1 MARFIVTA
9 QLRLAA
15 PTSANVGAVVRQIQN
30 SLRGVTVDVKINVN
44 KSQMAT
50 VQGGLKSISSASNEA
65 TSSIEKFG
73 KQSALAIRRYT
84 AFAAATGT
92 FLALG
97 SAIKS
102 SFNDAIA
109 FDKQLNKLRQVTGQ
123 SARDVESFTKIIT
136 ELATGLGISSA
147 KLADISLVLA
157 QAGLTAKDTTVAL
170 RTLAKTELSAT
181 FDDITDT
188 TEGAIAILNQFG
200 GGVNSLERD
209 LSALNSVS
217 AKFAVESSDL
227 VVAVRR
233 TGGAFK
239 AAGGNLNELLALF
252 TSVRQTT
259 RESAE
264 TIATGFRTIFTR
276 IQRTR
281 TVNFLETLGIDL
293 RDVEGQFVGP
303 YEAIRKLSVAL
314 RNISSTDPRFAQI
327 IEELGGFRQVS
338 KVIPLIQQFAVS
350 EKALSVALR
359 SGNSLTKDAA
369 IAQDSLANK
378 ITKVQ
383 EQFAALIRDLSKNQ
397 AIRNVIEV
405 SLQLASAMIAVADS
419 LKTAIP
425 LIGSLATIA
434 FAKGATKF
442 GRGFLSEIGTTKKFA
457 RGGVVPG
464 SGNGDTVP
472 AQLTPGEF
480 VIKKSAAKAIGYDKL
495 AQMNSVQKFGTGSK
509 GTGVKPLNNDVAAF
523 INSVEPGFKP
533 KDEKEVSEILKTKG
547 IKNTPGVREKILA
560 YYNQNAKQTTLDL
573 KDLDDKHAKFTAAD
587 SIAGY
592 YLKSDL
598 GENSQE
604 IKTIDYT
611 KLKDSYATLAEQI
624 QSKNI
629 PLPSEVLLKNFT
641 INKDSKNRFY
651 QKIDE
656 PIKRTILAA
665 SNALVPK
672 DPAPLDIQAP
682 ELNQILKN
690 INIES
695 VYGNIF
701 EGALQAYTKNIRTGG
716 PTAILDFERL
726 QEYKDQFTALF
737 GEGAVDGVSIGD
749 AKLTRNAKSEASLV
763 DKFAREKLNT
773 IAEANRDKG
782 LTPIVGAQKFAK
794 GGGVPGKGNSDTVP
808 ALLTPGEFVINKSAA
823 QSIGYSN
830 LNKMNN
836 VQKFAKGGA
845 VGTGTN
851 VTGIALGASLGINIL
866 PILLQNFGAMNDQV
880 GDLVSGF
887 STVIANFALFNTLL
901 GNVTGVSEFTNKVN
915 QGADEVKNLTE
926 SFRDLKRQGVQNTNS
941 RARNESARQ
950 AIINNP
956 APTQADAQR
965 LADLDIERDSL
976 IEDKVRIKRQRK
988 KTIKD
993 KRAALDANK
1002 VNRATLRGRKI
1013 VTAGGAAASAAA
1025 IFGAGALR
1033 DDANNRFASG
1043 DFATGKLGATA
1054 AGGLEGAATF
1064 AGIGATIGSFAGPVG
1079 TAIGALAGGIIGG
1092 AQGLFFAS
1100 QEAQKTIDKIKFDKF
1115 FDGFTDDITN
1125 IASGKTSFA
1134 ARGKNVVGGITEL
1147 RNRLS
1152 VAKGADKETLVGQ
1165 IDNQIVNIEGFLN
1178 KVAEGSKTFEEFQ
1191 NKTQGVSGL
1200 FAQFSNQTM
1209 SEVNEK
1215 FRNLIEATQK
1225 QAVISE
1231 ELAAIEARNAER
1243 LREVANLQSAFAD
1256 LALSA
1261 SSLNDAQKSYSEFL
1275 LSGTIS
1281 NFKLPDF
1288 ESQFDRLNNIAD
1300 KGRFANTTRNIA
1312 KTAGAEQLGAELIK
1326 AQSVL
1331 QILPEILVNATR
1343 NTLEEGAFADNV
1355 GAALKDA
1362 PQFLRESILKNIEQL
1377 VGPESKDE
1385 KIIRDV
1391 LANPLKIAADL
1402 AKGEI
1407 EAIAEVF
1414 KSAAPVIRS
1423 QLESLETSFE
1433 NIRKLSVKLAEGEG
1447 KIDETRLLA
1456 EKTISD
1462 TLGDNKF
1469 SSRQNIAV
1477 RNRAINRDIAAAGGS
1492 DKLTAAAIEER
1503 RSTISS
1509 LEKRIAKSN
1518 FDLNESARLT
1528 GEKAKEI
1535 AAVEASIRALE
1546 KLADASGDVADLQDQ
1561 LAKAT
1566 EKRTFKKGLAE
1577 TLTFGSAEDRRS
1589 VNGQALGAIAL
1600 SRGINVPAL
1609 RTQENLSFLRGIGD
1623 VKLEALGNKSG
1634 NQVAD
1639 ETIRSTLSGV
1649 LSEKD
1654 IEAVLTANEEEKRVA
1669 QEIRDRAERAV
1680 LAQETLNSLVREGVQ
1695 KELTGIRE
1703 NTAVFID
1710 ELRKLVASRAEE
1722 LAAPARLAK
1731 EAEAAREENNR
1742 ANLRRASGLSGVD
1755 LSTKDKQD
1763 VLKNNIA
1770 DFQQLDKLNKRKTGL
1785 ASDSLFNFLKENDGL
1800 QDKGKTDLLISRFF
1814 ANSQYNV
1821 KEQNAL
1827 RGFIDE
1833 KFNSKTPDLLDGKLI
1848 SDFPKLLQEFED
1860 NLRFS
1865 SLKETTSQ
1873 IEVLNESLRKTFS
1886 NEQIKTIT
1894 ANLAELA
1901 KVIAQLSESKNVDL
1915 SSPKPTPKA
1924 RGGLIPGTGNRDSV
1938 PAMLMPGEIVM
1949 RKSAVQKYGAGT
1961 LLAMN
1966 SGAAPMM
1973 SSGGLLGAF
1982 NLILQNPDTQNILEN
1997 DIDLDELDALEG
2009 RRRRAKLL
2017 EELKISLNKPKAK
2030 AKQIGVG
2037 TSSDSVRALR
2047 GSAALNSALVNSIKA
2062 RGIDAA
2068 AAQTEE
2074 DKRNA
2079 ILDVPGFGPAIAQKR
2094 VASARNIEQLQ
2105 KGGLSDEAS
2114 AKEIARLKALDPG
2127 SKTPRRSSY
2136 FGSAYTPPKQAG
2148 APGQVTY
2155 LDPAVAKKLAREEAG
2170 PSAADVK
2177 IGKEREAAAKATA
2190 IKSAENA
2197 RKRAML
2203 NANPAVK
2210 QARNNAST
2218 STVSGFT
2225 GSTFGPNQTYPG
2237 ITKISQ
2243 RQEELNR
2250 RKELYNQNRE
2260 DRAAARRNPAL
2271 PNLGDYRNVTSST
2284 SSGSSNKTGEA
2295 VNRFGQNSQELITSL
2310 NNFPREIS
2318 LNANHRVEV
2327 IFNGAEVLA
2336 SLSEGVAKL
2345 AVDKT
2350 VVVVNKMIAK
2360 KMPDIG
2366 PMTPSDVQV
2375 A

>member
-44 KSQMAT
+44 KSQLAT
-50 VQGGLKSISSASNEA
+50 VQGGLKSVSAASDAA

-136 ELATGLGISSA
+136 ELSTGLGISSA

-293 RDVEGQFVGP
+293 RDIEGQFVGP

-495 AQMNSVQKFGTGSK
+495 AQMNNVQKFAVGGKVGFKKNKEGVVFGNQIAEIKDPNYENIGAYYFKQFNASTEKPIAVPFSKLGKEYQELLYNMSQQGILPDTTGGLSVKLKEFSLKNDLKQQFNKSADSAVDNTLTSVINSFGAPTDGKLISK
-509 GTGVKPLNNDVAAF
+509 DDNLIQRVKSNINLGSFYGYLFESAVAGFTRNIRDNAFDGLDFRELNKYSADFDKLFGPNSTQGISVADAKFSQNDKSRYDVAEKGVKDY
-523 INSVEPGFKP
+523 INSIAEQFNFKP
-533 KDEKEVSEILKTKG
+533 VVSSEK
-547 IKNTPGVREKILA
+547 
-560 YYNQNAKQTTLDL
+560 QNVL
-573 KDLDDKHAKFTAAD
+573 FR
-587 SIAGY
+587 
-592 YLKSDL
+592 
-598 GENSQE
+598 NS
-604 IKTIDYT
+604 
-611 KLKDSYATLAEQI
+611 
-624 QSKNI
+624 
-629 PLPSEVLLKNFT
+629 
-641 INKDSKNRFY
+641 
-651 QKIDE
+651 
-656 PIKRTILAA
+656 
-665 SNALVPK
+665 
-672 DPAPLDIQAP
+672 
-682 ELNQILKN
+682 
-690 INIES
+690 
-695 VYGNIF
+695 
-701 EGALQAYTKNIRTGG
+701 GG
-716 PTAILDFERL
+716 
-726 QEYKDQFTALF
+726 
-737 GEGAVDGVSIGD
+737 S
-749 AKLTRNAKSEASLV
+749 
-763 DKFAREKLNT
+763 
-773 IAEANRDKG
+773 
-782 LTPIVGAQKFAK
+782 
-794 GGGVPGKGNSDTVP
+794 VPGKGNSDTVP

-866 PILLQNFGAMNDQV
+866 PILLQNFSVMNDQV
-880 GDLVSGF
+880 GALVSGF

-915 QGADEVKNLTE
+915 EGTAEIARLTD
-926 SFRDLKRQGVQNTNS
+926 SFHGLNTAARQNRTN
-941 RARNESARQ
+941 RARNERARQ
-950 AIINNP
+950 AIGTPTTP
-956 APTQADAQR
+956 ADVQR
-965 LADLDIERDSL
+965 LADLDIEREALVD
-976 IEDKVRIKRQRK
+976 DTNRINRDRNRVIQQRK
-988 KTIKD
+988 EA
-993 KRAALDANK
+993 RATNRT
-1002 VNRATLRGRKI
+1002 NRATLRGRKI
-1013 VTAGGAAASAAA
+1013 ATAGGAAASAAA
-1025 IFGAGALR
+1025 IFGSGALR

-1079 TAIGALAGGIIGG
+1079 TAVGALAGGIIGG

-1125 IASGKTSFA
+1125 IAAGKTSFA

-1152 VAKGADKETLVGQ
+1152 VAQGADKETLVGQ

-1178 KVAEGSKTFEEFQ
+1178 KVAEGSKTFEDFQ
-1191 NKTQGVSGL
+1191 RKTGAVTGL

-1209 SEVNEK
+1209 GEVNEK

-1231 ELAAIEARNAER
+1231 ELATIEARNAER

-1261 SSLNDAQKSYSEFL
+1261 SSLNDAQKGYSEFL
-1275 LSGTIS
+1275 LSGTVS

-1288 ESQFDRLNNIAD
+1288 ESQFDRINNIAD
-1300 KGRFANTTRNIA
+1300 RDRFAGTTRNIA
-1312 KTAGAEQLGAELIK
+1312 KTAGAGKLGEELIVS
-1326 AQSVL
+1326 QGIL
-1331 QILPEILVNATR
+1331 QKLPEILVNATR

-1355 GAALKDA
+1355 SAALKDA

-1391 LANPLKIAADL
+1391 LANPLKIAGDL

-1414 KSAAPVIRS
+1414 KSAAPVIRA

-1433 NIRKLSVKLAEGEG
+1433 SIRKLSVKLAEGEG

-1477 RNRAINRDIAAAGGS
+1477 RNRSINRDIAAAGGS

-1600 SRGINVPAL
+1600 SRGINAPAL

-1695 KELTGIRE
+1695 KELIGIRE

-1710 ELRKLVASRAEE
+1710 ELKKLVASRAEE

-1742 ANLRRASGLSGVD
+1742 ANLRKASELSGVD
-1755 LSTKDKQD
+1755 LSKKDNQD
-1763 VLKNNIA
+1763 VLKSNIS
-1770 DFQQLDKLNKRKTGL
+1770 DFQQIDSLNKRKAGL
-1785 ASDSLFNFLKENDGL
+1785 QSDSLIKFLKENDGL
-1800 QDKGKTDLLISRFF
+1800 QDRGKADLLVSRFF
-1814 ANSQYNV
+1814 ANSQYNQR
-1821 KEQNAL
+1821 EQNAL
-1827 RGFIDE
+1827 RTFIDE
-1833 KFNSKTPDLLDGKLI
+1833 KFNSVKAGKQIDDGIYEEISTFPELLK
-1848 SDFPKLLQEFED
+1848 EFEES
-1860 NLRFS
+1860 LRAS

-1886 NEQIKTIT
+1886 NDQIKTIT

-1901 KVIAQLSESKNVDL
+1901 KVIAQLGESKTVNL
-1915 SSPKPTPKA
+1915 SSAPKPTPKA
-1924 RGGLIPGTGNRDSV
+1924 RGGLIPGAGNRDSV

-1973 SSGGLLGAF
+1973 RDGGRVGGYNKPAGLYFDEDVLAPRDSSGLLTTAEQQDYNFLLRGPFGERPENSDYLFRRGLKYPNA
-1982 NLILQNPDTQNILEN
+1982 T
-1997 DIDLDELDALEG
+1997 
-2009 RRRRAKLL
+2009 KS
-2017 EELKISLNKPKAK
+2017 KSS
-2030 AKQIGVG
+2030 QIGVG
-2037 TSSDSVRALR
+2037 TFDDSARALK
-2047 GSAALNSALVNSIKA
+2047 GGAALNSALIKSIKA
-2062 RGIDAA
+2062 RGVDAA
-2068 AAQTEE
+2068 AAQTEQ

-2079 ILDVPGFGPAIAQKR
+2079 ILDVPGFGPAVAQKR
-2094 VASARNIEQLQ
+2094 AASARNIEQIQ

-2295 VNRFGQNSQELITSL
+2295 VNKFGQNSQELITSL

-2318 LNANHRVEV
+2318 LNANHKVEV

-2336 SLSEGVAKL
+2336 GLSDGVAKL
-2345 AVDKT
+2345 AVEKA
-2350 VVVVNKMIAK
+2350 VGVINKMIAK
-2360 KMPDIG
+2360 KMPDVG
-2366 PMTPSDVQV
+2366 PMTASDVQV